1 MTEFHAS
8 LVAIGA
14 VVVVG
19 VISYNKWQE
28 WRAKKS
34 VDQAF
39 SPMEDD
45 VLMRDGQPVPRQE
58 PVLTPFEGPDL
69 IHEGDAVQASPHVSS
84 PMSSHLPPH
93 EALTAA
99 SDQAVDD
106 DALPDA
112 EQAPAPAAAQRP
124 GRGSPLDPAID
135 LVIPFMLDMPLRGDK
150 VVQAFQPLHLVGNKP
165 VRVVGETPAGDWEF
179 VSVGGVYRS
188 LQVGVQMA
196 TRSGALTELEFSEL
210 ASRLDQLSDE
220 LGASPGLPEMGA
232 AIAAAR
238 ALHQRVH
245 EFDARLSINVR
256 ANSSPWM
263 VSTLKPALQR
273 QGMELRPD
281 GRLVMPDGDGGLLFS
296 VSVAADPAE
305 ETTRQ
310 ITLLLPVALVA
321 PEREGFRAMTAFAKT
336 ISTRLS
342 GTVVDDEGQPLP
354 ESVLTAIG
362 QEVDEFYR
370 EMERAGIPA
379 GSPLAHRLFA

>member
-69 IHEGDAVQASPHVSS
+69 VHESDLGHESPHV
-84 PMSSHLPPH
+84 PLGPVPDHAV
-93 EALTAA
+93 EAE
-99 SDQAVDD
+99 DFPEPV
-106 DALPDA
+106 A
-112 EQAPAPAAAQRP
+112 EEVPAPAVAEVSRKL
-124 GRGSPLDPAID
+124 SPLDPAID
-135 LVIPFMLDMPLRGDK
+135 LIIPMVLDMPLRGDK

-179 VSVGGVYRS
+179 VSVGGVYRA
-188 LQVGVQMA
+188 LEVGVQMA

-210 ASRLDQLSDE
+210 ASRLDQLSDD
-220 LGASPGLPEMGA
+220 LAASPGLPEMGA

-245 EFDARLSINVR
+245 DFDVRLSINVR
-256 ANSSPWM
+256 ANSAPWM
-263 VSTLKPALQR
+263 VATLKPALQR

-296 VSVAADPAE
+296 VSVSADPSE

-310 ITLLLPVALVA
+310 ITLLLPVTQVA

-336 ISTRLS
+336 IASRLS

-354 ESVLTAIG
+354 DSTLTAIG
-362 QEVDEFYR
+362 QEVEEFYR
-370 EMERAGIPA
+370 EMDRAGIPA

>member
-45 VLMRDGQPVPRQE
+45 VLMRDGQPMPRQE
-58 PVLTPFEGPDL
+58 PVLTPFEGPDIVHAEDL
-69 IHEGDAVQASPHVSS
+69 GHESPHIPLGTAPDRMTDEAVIA
-84 PMSSHLPPH
+84 PEPAPP
-93 EALTAA
+93 
-99 SDQAVDD
+99 
-106 DALPDA
+106 
-112 EQAPAPAAAQRP
+112 QAPAEVPRKP
-124 GRGSPLDPAID
+124 SPLDPGID
-135 LVIPFMLDMPLRGDK
+135 LIVPLALDMPLRGDK
-150 VVQAFQPLHLVGNKP
+150 VVQAFQPLHIVGNKP
-165 VRVVGETPAGDWEF
+165 VRLVGETPAGDWEP

-210 ASRLDQLSDE
+210 ASRLDQLSDD
-220 LGASPGLPEMGA
+220 LAASPGLPEMGA

-238 ALHQRVH
+238 SLHQRVH
-245 EFDARLSINVR
+245 DFDARLSINVR

-263 VSTLKPALQR
+263 VATLKPALQR

-296 VSVAADPAE
+296 VSLTSDPSE

-336 ISTRLS
+336 IATRLS

-354 ESVLTAIG
+354 EATLTAIG

-370 EMERAGIPA
+370 EMDRAGIPA
-379 GSPLAHRLFA
+379 GSSLAHRLFA

>member
-69 IHEGDAVQASPHVSS
+69 VHEADAGDVSP
-84 PMSSHLPPH
+84 HLPPH
-93 EALTAA
+93 VPLTSAP
-99 SDQAVDD
+99 DQAVDD
-106 DALPDA
+106 AADGPEA
-112 EQAPAPAAAQRP
+112 EEAAPPAAAERP

-196 TRSGALTELEFSEL
+196 TRSGSLTELEFSEL
-210 ASRLDQLSDE
+210 ASRLDQLSDD

-256 ANSSPWM
+256 ANSAPWM

-296 VSVAADPAE
+296 VSVTADPAE

-321 PEREGFRAMTAFAKT
+321 PEREGFRAMTAFART
-336 ISTRLS
+336 IASRLS

-354 ESVLTAIG
+354 DSVLTAIG

-370 EMERAGIPA
+370 EMDRAGIPA